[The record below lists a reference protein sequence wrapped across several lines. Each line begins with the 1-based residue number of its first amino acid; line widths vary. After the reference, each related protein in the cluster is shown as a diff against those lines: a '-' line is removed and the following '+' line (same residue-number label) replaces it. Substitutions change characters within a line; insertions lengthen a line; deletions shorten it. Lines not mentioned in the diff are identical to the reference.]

1 MSGANREIFPHVSAN
16 SPCPVFLSATI
27 KRYLCDTMAEFTEQQ
42 ALKEREK
49 YISAFNDTMVK
60 IWKEQIILLGVID
73 TGRLLESPVG
83 IRCDKDERITAI
95 TLSQSFLEYGLW
107 QNYGTGREVPRGNP
121 GDIGR
126 DKVRKKR
133 PWFSKKFYASF
144 MNIKEFMADSL
155 GREFLGIVS
164 DALDAD
170 KMRKNTAY
178 YRNQL

>member
-1 MSGANREIFPHVSAN
+1 
-16 SPCPVFLSATI
+16 
-27 KRYLCDTMAEFTEQQ
+27 MAKLTEEQ
-42 ALKEREK
+42 ALREREK

-73 TGRLLESPVG
+73 TGQLLESPVG
-83 IRCDKDERITAI
+83 IRCDKDDKITAI

-126 DKVRKKR
+126 AKVRQKR
-133 PWFSKKFYASF
+133 PWFSRKFYASF
-144 MNIKEFMADSL
+144 MNLKEFMADSI
-155 GREFLGIVS
+155 GRQFVGMVS

-170 KMRKNTAY
+170 KLRRNSRY
-178 YRNQL
+178 YQTH